1 MKGEVGEFKD
11 AEVVGEAGMED
22 VEDPPWLGAGSPGHP
37 PPHVTTTFQLPC
49 DCSHQPPGEVPVP
62 KRIPVQKG
70 ICRWLV
76 TNILG
81 KNVWSSYSFRTMY
94 RLAHTLILLHI
105 LSNDR
110 WVKRDD
116 LCFSKVI
123 KQLMDHRCITPLVS
137 HVPAAHDVMDSP

>member
-1 MKGEVGEFKD
+1 MSGRCL
-11 AEVVGEAGMED
+11 EARVHQTVD
-22 VEDPPWLGAGSPGHP
+22 VIFMYLCIS
-37 PPHVTTTFQLPC
+37 VNLC
-49 DCSHQPPGEVPVP
+49 VYLY
-62 KRIPVQKG
+62 IY
-70 ICRWLV
+70 IY
-76 TNILG
+76 I
-81 KNVWSSYSFRTMY
+81 YSFRTMY

>member
-70 ICRWLV
+70 ICGCLV
-76 TNILG
+76 TKIWEKMFGVLFHMCTYSYLFIHVYGHVCRVVG
-81 KNVWSSYSFRTMY
+81 KIRIY
-94 RLAHTLILLHI
+94 
-105 LSNDR
+105 
-110 WVKRDD
+110 
-116 LCFSKVI
+116 
-123 KQLMDHRCITPLVS
+123 
-137 HVPAAHDVMDSP
+137 